1 MTDDRATRLQA
12 LFDEAS
18 RLPWDRR
25 GEFLDRVCA
34 GDAVLRLDIERQL
47 RNVGDTVVVLDRSAL
62 TGDTESPPEP
72 LQAGT
77 LLGPWEIERLVGQ
90 GGMGEVYQARRAD
103 QAFELRV
110 AIKLLKRGLDTHQ
123 VIRRFLLERRI
134 LAQLTHPNIA
144 HALDAGAAP
153 DGRPYLVMEY
163 VEGQPVTDYAR
174 TGSNGQA
181 LSITEMLR
189 LMIVVCQ
196 AVQEAHK
203 RQIVHR
209 DLKPSNVLVTAEGQ
223 VKLLDFGIAKSL
235 SEEEVDATRMAGEAT
250 ALTPAYAAPEQI
262 LGQAIT
268 PATDVYALG
277 VMLYELLT
285 ARLPHRREG
294 RSASVVVVE
303 LDKETV
309 LRPSAVLRQERGRL
323 PEPERASRLRE
334 VSKDLDLIAVKALH
348 PETAR
353 RYADAEALGN
363 DLQRLLDQRPI
374 LARPDSLAYS
384 ANRFVRRNRL
394 VVAAATAVMVALTAG
409 LSIAIWQAGIAR
421 TEARSALLQK
431 QRAEQVK
438 EFMLSVFKEQDPY
451 EHTRQQQRTPLQLIV
466 EAAKRVDTDLSGDPE
481 IHAEVLVELAGI
493 RVNLGDVAGA
503 REMLERA
510 LAQQKSIYGPD
521 SLQVARSLIELARA
535 ADKEKGD
542 GSPEIEPNVRESLRI
557 LALPGRED
565 RRAIADAKLLLGR
578 ALGFSQATTAEAL
591 KVLEEARQIDEA
603 MDGKDSRAAVNV
615 LLAEMAVL
623 RRANRVVETEKA
635 AREAISRLERLVGP
649 DNIALAYPLY
659 ELGSLLTTEQ
669 SRYAE
674 AISLLQRSIAI
685 RRKELGD
692 KDPSLPVNLAQLGDA
707 YASLN
712 QYEEARTAFAEGE
725 RAVPED
731 DDATLYYFLFR
742 RLIFEQTAEQW
753 KEAEIDA
760 RRVIALSRKL
770 YGDLYPFTWQA
781 AAVLGHALAS
791 QGRFED
797 AEKVLTEARTKML
810 LAVGTDAYDNA
821 SPTAMLGIARLLGGR
836 PLDALEPLRAALHLT
851 ETVFDRTTSVWAT
864 NALNLAEALLQI
876 DSAGANTEAK
886 SLIDQAL
893 IVYKPGTEPVFL
905 AKALVDRGIWR
916 FKAGDDIGGRA
927 DMDQAAKLFMSNS
940 GNHDIDMARIK
951 KALSR
956 RN

>member
-1 MTDDRATRLQA
+1 MTDDRAIHLQA
-12 LFDEAS
+12 LFNEAS
-18 RLPWDRR
+18 LLPWDQR

-34 GDAVLRLDIERQL
+34 GDIALRLDLERLL
-47 RNVGDTVVVLDRSAL
+47 RNVGDTVVVLDRSAV
-62 TGDTESPPEP
+62 TPEAEAHPEP

-123 VIRRFLLERRI
+123 VVRRFLLERRI

-163 VEGQPVTDYAR
+163 VEGQPITEYAR
-174 TGSNGQA
+174 AGSHAQA
-181 LSITEMLR
+181 LTIVERLR
-189 LMIVVCQ
+189 LMIIVCQ

-294 RSASVVVVE
+294 RSASVVIAE
-303 LDKETV
+303 LNHETV
-309 LRPSAVLRQERGRL
+309 VRPSAALRQERGRL
-323 PEPERASRLRE
+323 PEPERASRLRD

-348 PETAR
+348 PDTER
-353 RYADAEALGN
+353 RYADAEALGD

-384 ANRFVRRNRL
+384 ASRFVRRNRL
-394 VVAAATAVMVALTAG
+394 VVAAAAAVIVALSAG
-409 LSIAIWQAGIAR
+409 LSAAIWQAGIAR
-421 TEARSALLQK
+421 TETRSALLQK

-451 EHTRQQQRTPLQLIV
+451 ERTRQQQRTPLQLIV
-466 EAAKRVDTDLSGDPE
+466 EAAKRVDTDLRGDPE

-493 RVNLGDVAGA
+493 RVNLGDIAGA

-510 LAQQKSIYGPD
+510 LQQQKSLYGPD
-521 SLQVARSLIELARA
+521 SLPVARSLIALAQA

-542 GSPEIEPNVRESLRI
+542 GSPEIEPNAREALRI
-557 LALPGRED
+557 LALPGQSD
-565 RRAIADAKLLLGR
+565 RRALADAKLLLGR
-578 ALGFSQATTAEAL
+578 ALGFSQNATAEAL

-603 MDGKDSRAAVNV
+603 LDGKDSRAAVNV

-623 RRANRVVETEKA
+623 RRGGQIAEAEAA
-635 AREAISRLERLVGP
+635 AREAIVRIERRAGP
-649 DNIALAYPLY
+649 ENAALTYPLS
-659 ELGSLLTTEQ
+659 ELGSLLTDEQ
-669 SRYAE
+669 HRDAE
-674 AISLLQRSIAI
+674 AIPLLQRSIAI
-685 RRKELGD
+685 QRKELGNKARTVALD
-692 KDPSLPVNLAQLGDA
+692 LAVIGSA
-707 YASLN
+707 YANLN
-712 QYEEARTAFAEGE
+712 R
-725 RAVPED
+725 
-731 DDATLYYFLFR
+731 
-742 RLIFEQTAEQW
+742 
-753 KEAEIDA
+753 
-760 RRVIALSRKL
+760 
-770 YGDLYPFTWQA
+770 
-781 AAVLGHALAS
+781 
-791 QGRFED
+791 
-797 AEKVLTEARTKML
+797 
-810 LAVGTDAYDNA
+810 
-821 SPTAMLGIARLLGGR
+821 
-836 PLDALEPLRAALHLT
+836 
-851 ETVFDRTTSVWAT
+851 
-864 NALNLAEALLQI
+864 
-876 DSAGANTEAK
+876 
-886 SLIDQAL
+886 
-893 IVYKPGTEPVFL
+893 
-905 AKALVDRGIWR
+905 
-916 FKAGDDIGGRA
+916 
-927 DMDQAAKLFMSNS
+927 
-940 GNHDIDMARIK
+940 
-951 KALSR
+951 
-956 RN
+956 

>member
-1 MTDDRATRLQA
+1 
-12 LFDEAS
+12 
-18 RLPWDRR
+18 
-25 GEFLDRVCA
+25 
-34 GDAVLRLDIERQL
+34 
-47 RNVGDTVVVLDRSAL
+47 
-62 TGDTESPPEP
+62 
-72 LQAGT
+72 
-77 LLGPWEIERLVGQ
+77 
-90 GGMGEVYQARRAD
+90 MGEVYQARRAD

-163 VEGQPVTDYAR
+163 VEGRPITEYAR
-174 TGSNGQA
+174 AGSNAQV
-181 LSITEMLR
+181 LSIIERLR
-189 LMIVVCQ
+189 LMIIVCQ

-235 SEEEVDATRMAGEAT
+235 SEEEVDATRMAGEAS

-294 RSASVVVVE
+294 RSASVIVVE
-303 LDKETV
+303 LNKETV
-309 LRPSAVLRQERGRL
+309 LRPSTVLRQERGRL

-353 RYADAEALGN
+353 RYADAEALGD

-384 ANRFVRRNRL
+384 ASRFVRRNRL
-394 VVAAATAVMVALTAG
+394 VVAAAAAVMLALSAG

-451 EHTRQQQRTPLQLIV
+451 ERTRQQQRTPLQLIV
-466 EAAKRVDTDLSGDPE
+466 EAAKRVDTDLSADPE

-510 LAQQKSIYGPD
+510 LAEQKSLYGPD

-542 GSPEIEPNVRESLRI
+542 GSPEIEPNAREALRI
-557 LALPGRED
+557 LMLPGHTD
-565 RRAIADAKLLLGR
+565 RRATADAKLLLGR
-578 ALGFSQATTAEAL
+578 ALGFSQSATAEAL
-591 KVLEEARQIDEA
+591 KMLEEARQIDEA
-603 MDGKDSRAAVNV
+603 LDGKDSRAAVNV

-623 RRANRVVETEKA
+623 RRAARVTEAEAA
-635 AREAISRLERLVGP
+635 AREAIARIERRAGP
-649 DNIALAYPLY
+649 ENAALTYPLS
-659 ELGSLLTTEQ
+659 ELGSLLTVEQ
-669 SRYAE
+669 RRDAE
-674 AISLLQRSIAI
+674 AIPLLQRSIAI
-685 RRKELGD
+685 QRKELGD
-692 KDPSLPVNLAQLGDA
+692 KAPSVAFDLAVVGSA
-707 YASLN
+707 YANLN
-712 QYEEARTAFAEGE
+712 RYDDARAAFAEGE
-725 RAVPED
+725 QSLPEND
-731 DDATLYYFLFR
+731 DTALYYFLYQ
-742 RLIFEQTAEQW
+742 RLIFEKTAERW
-753 KEAEIDA
+753 ADADADADA
-760 RRVIALSRKL
+760 RRVFALSRQL
-770 YGDLYPFTWQA
+770 YGDRYPFTWQVA
-781 AAVLGHALAS
+781 ALLGYAVAS
-791 QGRFED
+791 QGRYVE
-797 AEKVLTEARTKML
+797 AEKILIEAQKKTEL
-810 LAVGTDAYDNA
+810 LIGPDAYDNSAPA
-821 SPTAMLGIARLLGGR
+821 SLLGIERLLSGR
-836 PLDALEPLRAALHLT
+836 PQEALAPLRKALTVT
-851 ETVFDRTTSVWAT
+851 EAVFDHNTPTWAIY
-864 NALNLAEALLQI
+864 ALNLAEALLQI
-876 DSAGANTEAK
+876 DSETATTEARV
-886 SLIDQAL
+886 LIDQAL
-893 IVYKPGTEPVFL
+893 VVYGSGTDPIFL
-905 AKALVDRGIWR
+905 AKALIDRGLLR
-916 FKAGDDIGGRA
+916 LKRGDDSAGNVDLDRA
-927 DMDQAAKLFMSNS
+927 TALFEENG
-940 GNHDIDMARIK
+940 GNHDIDLLRIRNAR
-951 KALSR
+951 R
-956 RN
+956 R

>member
-18 RLPWDRR
+18 LLPWDQR

-34 GDAVLRLDIERQL
+34 GDVALRLDLERQL
-47 RNVGDTVVVLDRSAL
+47 RNVGDTVVVLDRSAM
-62 TGDTESPPEP
+62 TGETELPPEP

-163 VEGQPVTDYAR
+163 VEGQAITDYAR
-174 TGSNGQA
+174 TGTNGQA

-294 RSASVVVVE
+294 RSASVIVVE

-309 LRPSAVLRQERGRL
+309 LRPSTVLRQERGRL
-323 PEPERASRLRE
+323 PEPERASRLRD
-334 VSKDLDLIAVKALH
+334 VSKDLDLIAIKALH
-348 PETAR
+348 PDTAR
-353 RYADAEALGN
+353 RYADAEALGD

-374 LARPDSLAYS
+374 QARPDSLAYS
-384 ANRFVRRNRL
+384 ASRFVGRNRL
-394 VVAAATAVMVALTAG
+394 VVAAAAAVMLALTTG

-466 EAAKRVDTDLSGDPE
+466 EAARRVDADLSGDPE

-521 SLQVARSLIELARA
+521 SLPVARSLIELARA

-542 GSPEIEPNVRESLRI
+542 GSSEIEPNVREALRI
-557 LALPGRED
+557 LALPGQGD
-565 RRAIADAKLLLGR
+565 RRAVADAKLLLGR
-578 ALGFSQATTAEAL
+578 ALGFSQSSTAEAL

-603 MDGKDSRAAVNV
+603 VDGKDSRAAVNV

-623 RRANRVVETEKA
+623 RRANRVAETEKA

-649 DNIALAYPLY
+649 DNISLAYPLY

-674 AISLLQRSIAI
+674 AIPLLQRSIAI
-685 RRKELGD
+685 RRKELGN

-725 RAVPED
+725 RAVPEN

-753 KEAEIDA
+753 KEAEVDA
-760 RRVIALSRKL
+760 RRVVALSRKL

-797 AEKVLTEARTKML
+797 AEKTLIEARTKML
-810 LAVGTDAYDNA
+810 LAAGPGAYDNA
-821 SPTAMLGIARLLGGR
+821 SPAAMLGIARLLGGR
-836 PLDALEPLRAALHLT
+836 PLEALEPLRAALLLT
-851 ETVFDRTTSVWAT
+851 EAVFDRTTSVWAT

-876 DSAGANTEAK
+876 DNIGANAEAK

-893 IVYKPGTEPVFL
+893 SVYEPGTEPIFL

-916 FKAGDDIGGRA
+916 FKVGDDVGGRA
-927 DMDQAAKLFMSNS
+927 DMDQATKLFISNS

-951 KALSR
+951 KALSKK
-956 RN
+956 N